1 MDDDSPNDVSLHIE
15 FRCEDDSWQAVPD
28 AETLIRQALGL
39 AWSGGAGGA
48 GHTGGARLAE
58 VSVLLAGDTTLQ
70 ALNREWRGKDRPTNV
85 LSFPGPDMPVPS
97 EDGTLVCHLGDLA
110 MSYQTLAREA
120 DKEDKPLA
128 HHLQHLAVHGML
140 HLQGHDHQ
148 TEEEAEEM
156 EALERTLLARLGI
169 PDPYAA

>member
-1 MDDDSPNDVSLHIE
+1 MDDVPLQIE

-28 AETLIRQALGL
+28 AEAMIEQALRL
-39 AWSGGAGGA
+39 AWSSGAGDEGVA
-48 GHTGGARLAE
+48 YPAE

-85 LSFPGPDMPVPS
+85 LSFPGPDMPIPS
-97 EDGTLVCHLGDLA
+97 EDGTFVSHLGDLA

-120 DKEDKPLA
+120 DAEGKSLA
-128 HHLQHLAVHGML
+128 QHLQHLAVHGML
-140 HLQGHDHQ
+140 HLQGHDHE